1 MNYITGLLIRRR
13 KKMTDLTR
21 VIIWL
26 AVIGVAALCQERDE
40 ENQWEDFEKGTI
52 EWNCE
57 IENRLMGRASE

>member
-1 MNYITGLLIRRR
+1 MS
-13 KKMTDLTR
+13 DLTR